1 MLRLKLQYFCHLV
14 RTADSLEKSLMLAKI
29 EGRRRG
35 HQKITV
41 WHHCCNEHKLG
52 QTLGDG
58 KGQRGLACFSPRGC
72 KGSDKTGQLNN
83 NNSNNAPSIRTP
95 QYIRQIVTIGK
106 REIDSSTITVRDF
119 NSLFSSM
126 GRSSKH
132 KINTE
137 TLALNDSLYQ
147 MNLTD
152 IYRAFYPIPAE

>member
-1 MLRLKLQYFCHLV
+1 M
-14 RTADSLEKSLMLAKI
+14 
-29 EGRRRG
+29 
-35 HQKITV
+35 
-41 WHHCCNEHKLG
+41 
-52 QTLGDG
+52 GDG
-58 KGQRGLACFSPRGC
+58 KGQRGLACFSPWGC

-83 NNSNNAPSIRTP
+83 SNNNAPSIRTP

-119 NSLFSSM
+119 NSLFSSI

-137 TLALNDSLYQ
+137 TLALNDSLDQ

-152 IYRAFYPIPAE
+152 IYRAFSPTPAE